1 MSSAPHD
8 LNSARLTRNL
18 GLRNGLLVGMA
29 LAVGTWL
36 NQAIFLCLVHVQG
49 GVAPLLLGSLA
60 LTLLAGLAGWLSAW
74 RDSALQGALVWL
86 LLACAMT
93 WIVGHTP
100 YEGRNLSV
108 WLLDRRFWGLP
119 IYPYGPAARA
129 RLLMAGFFVVLLLTI
144 LGLLQSHRLEGIA
157 SETDA
162 RGRLGARAWFLLC
175 LPLPLVAGAGLIAD
189 NLVNSPERAALQLV
203 HEAISTGRTYSGDLF
218 DLSLQR
224 GVNYNAIG
232 GVRDLIAG
240 SYSLL
245 VGEASL
251 GAANSFV
258 VVAQF
263 DSGAWIDCRVTA
275 GQLLNCYD
283 ASPPYRLGFPALLAS
298 GQTPQG
304 CRECTI
310 DASDEQRDW
319 LWARGAG
326 WAGSPR
332 VTRLAQWGSY
342 VLMRASSPTD
352 DETVQCLFRGISPV
366 TLDRC
371 Q

>member
-1 MSSAPHD
+1 LPPHD
-8 LNSARLTRNL
+8 LNSARLTRNV
-18 GLRNGLLVGMA
+18 GLLNGLLIGSA
-29 LAVGTWL
+29 LALGTWSY
-36 NQAIFLCLVHVQG
+36 QAVSLCLDHVQG

-74 RDSALQGALVWL
+74 RDSAPQGALIWL

-93 WIVGHTP
+93 WVIGHAP
-100 YEGRNLSV
+100 YEGRNLSI
-108 WLLDRRFWGLP
+108 WLLDRRFWGLAV
-119 IYPYGPAARA
+119 YAYSPAARA
-129 RLLMAGFFVVLLLTI
+129 RLLMAGFFVVLLLAL

-175 LPLPLVAGAGLIAD
+175 LPLPLMAGAGLIAD
-189 NLVNSPERAALQLV
+189 NLVNSPERAAVQLV
-203 HEAISTGRTYSGDLF
+203 HEVIRTGRTYSGDLF
-218 DLSLQR
+218 ELSLQR

-232 GVRDLIAG
+232 GVRDLMSAN
-240 SYSLL
+240 YSLL
-245 VGEASL
+245 VGEVTL

-263 DSGAWIDCRVTA
+263 DNDAWINCRVTA
-275 GQLLNCYD
+275 SQLLNCYD
-283 ASPPYRLGFPALLAS
+283 ASPPYRQGFPALFA
-298 GQTPQG
+298 GDQTSQA

-310 DASDEQRDW
+310 QVTDEQRDW
-319 LWARGAG
+319 LRERGAN
-326 WAGSPR
+326 WVGSPR
-332 VTRLAQWGSY
+332 ITRLAQWGSL
-342 VLMRASSPTD
+342 VLMRALSSTD
-352 DETVQCLFRGISPV
+352 DDAVECLFHGVSPV